1 MDNLYLIKQRLYNLL
16 SSDEELAPKD
26 LAQIGGLVLRIN
38 QYEDEKQKEEQM
50 TKGNNSNI
58 VPIPTG
64 PNTG

>member
-50 TKGNNSNI
+50 AKGNNSNI